1 VRSACWLNPPG
12 HDAFA
17 GAAVGVEDADGEAL
31 DDVGAGDDGGADD
44 DEAVG
49 TADVVDAVGAGD
61 DVQAASSSAI
71 AADAAAVRPALPR
84 VMRRGCHDSAREPR
98 MSRTLSPH
106 PRPSGAGMSFR
117 VIADYDRCKSHGRCM
132 AAAPE
137 VFEVRDDGYM
147 YILLETIDES
157 LRGACE
163 DAVDACPEQAIRIEG

>member
-1 VRSACWLNPPG
+1 MRSFCCVNPPG
-12 HDAFA
+12 HDAAA
-17 GAAVGVEDADGEAL
+17 GEAVGLGDDDGEAL
-31 DDVGAGDDGGADD
+31 DGVGVGEVA
-44 DEAVG
+44 EAVG
-49 TADVVDAVGAGD
+49 VATGAVDVVEAVGVGD
-61 DVQAASSSAI
+61 DVQAASSIAI
-71 AADAAAVRPALPR
+71 TADDAAVRPALPR

-98 MSRTLSPH
+98 ISTTLSAH
-106 PRPSGAGMSFR
+106 PRPSGAAMSFR